1 MPEYSGT
8 VAAEGS
14 LRLDRYLAEIA
25 GLLSR
30 SQLKSRVEAAYVN
43 GKAVKLSKP
52 VAAGDRFTVRVKD
65 EEGGST
71 VAQELPLSVLYED
84 GEVVVVDKAQGMVTH
99 PAHGNWSGTLANGLL
114 WRMRARSAAGGGEGG
129 GEAGGMAGE
138 AAAPARA
145 GIVHRL
151 DKDTSGVIIAARTAA
166 AQDFLAAQFR
176 DRSARKLYLAITQGR
191 PREDRGRADGWL
203 ARDPRD
209 RKRFAP
215 AAEGVG
221 KRAVSDWKV
230 LGFSGGYALLALSP
244 RTGRTHQLRV
254 HCRQLGCP
262 ILGDPIYGRKDGRFP
277 QASLMLHAW
286 RLAIRL
292 PGREEPSRF
301 EAPLP
306 DRFKTILDALGL
318 PAPEGGA

>member
-1 MPEYSGT
+1 MPEFSGT
-8 VAAEGS
+8 VEAEGS
-14 LRLDRYLAEIA
+14 LRLDRYLSEVA

-30 SQLKSRVEAAYVN
+30 SQLKSRVEAAFVN
-43 GKAVKLSKP
+43 GKVVKLSKP
-52 VAAGDRFTVRVKD
+52 VAAGDRFLVRVKE
-65 EEGGST
+65 EEGGAT
-71 VAQELPLSVLYED
+71 VAQELPLVVLYED
-84 GEVVVVDKAQGMVTH
+84 DEVVVVDKAQGMVTH

-114 WRMRARSAAGGGEGG
+114 WRMRARGAAAVGESGAAGDPSQGT
-129 GEAGGMAGE
+129 
-138 AAAPARA
+138 APARA

-151 DKDTSGVIIAARTAA
+151 DKDTSGLIIAAGTAA

-191 PREDRGRADGWL
+191 PREDRGRVDGWL

-215 AAEGVG
+215 SAEGVG

-230 LGFSGGYALLALSP
+230 LGSAGGYALLALSP
-244 RTGRTHQLRV
+244 KTGRTHQLRV
-254 HCRQLGCP
+254 HCKQLGCP
-262 ILGDPIYGRKDGRFP
+262 ILGDPIYGRKDSRFLR
-277 QASLMLHAW
+277 ASLMLHAW

-306 DRFKTILDALGL
+306 ERFKTILDALCLSG
-318 PAPEGGA
+318 PEGA

>member
-1 MPEYSGT
+1 MPEFSGT
-8 VAAEGS
+8 VETEVS
-14 LRLDRYLAEIA
+14 LRLDRYLAEVA
-25 GLLSR
+25 GILSR
-30 SQLKSRVEAAYVN
+30 SQLKSRVDAAFVN
-43 GKAVKLSKP
+43 GKAAKLSKP
-52 VAAGDRFTVRVKD
+52 VAAGDRFLVRVKE
-65 EEGGST
+65 EEGGAT

-114 WRMRARSAAGGGEGG
+114 WRMRAR
-129 GEAGGMAGE
+129 
-138 AAAPARA
+138 AAAEPSEGAPPARA

-151 DKDTSGVIIAARTAA
+151 DKDTSGVIIAATTAA

-176 DRSARKLYLAITQGR
+176 DRSARKLYLAVTQGR
-191 PREDRGRADGWL
+191 PREDRGRIDGWL

-215 AAEGVG
+215 SAEGAG

-230 LGFSGGYALLALSP
+230 LASAGGYALLALSP
-244 RTGRTHQLRV
+244 KTGRTHQLRV
-254 HCRQLGCP
+254 HCKQLGCP

-277 QASLMLHAW
+277 RASLMLHAW

-292 PGREEPSRF
+292 PGRDEPSRF

-306 DRFKTILDALGL
+306 ERFKAILGALGL
-318 PAPEGGA
+318 PGPEGA